1 MHLSLTQFEQ
11 ILDQLP
17 TIYRIKLVGLGEPLL
32 NPDFFAM
39 VAAARERIAAAGG
52 RITFA
57 EFMELALYHP
67 KHGYYLGIT
76 VRSAREGDFLT
87 AVLEDERPSREPFDA
102 LHHRPLHE
110 AEPDELR
117 AQDALRQAMDARG
130 ISFGDGAEFHW
141 VPFRAGAAFLHS
153 PHSP

>member
-1 MHLSLTQFEQ
+1 MNGYGGAGRSSGQRDE
-11 ILDQLP
+11 DG
-17 TIYRIKLVGLGEPLL
+17 VGK
-32 NPDFFAM
+32 F
-39 VAAARERIAAAGG
+39 
-52 RITFA
+52 
-57 EFMELALYHP
+57 
-67 KHGYYLGIT
+67 
-76 VRSAREGDFLT
+76 SAEGDFLT